1 MSNLMK
7 ICWSTGCRRCVVN
20 DTSGVR
26 TSCRECFPYC
36 NTLLEKCSP
45 SVFLFNIKTFKLI
58 ANFNKIWN
66 IMFYAVFAA
75 WSTRSYQDAGT
86 ADTGLTRSIC
96 MGFHNC
102 YLDVS

>member
-7 ICWSTGCRRCVVN
+7 VCWSTGCRRCVVN

-26 TSCRECFPYC
+26 ASCRECFPYC

>member
-1 MSNLMK
+1 M
-7 ICWSTGCRRCVVN
+7 I
-20 DTSGVR
+20 
-26 TSCRECFPYC
+26 
-36 NTLLEKCSP
+36 LLEFGPAVENVSP
-45 SVFLFNIKTFKLI
+45 TATHCWRNVLQVVFLFNIKTFKLI
-58 ANFNKIWN
+58 ANFNKIWH

-102 YLDVS
+102 YLDLS

>member
-1 MSNLMK
+1 MFPLLQHTVGEMFSK
-7 ICWSTGCRRCVVN
+7 
-20 DTSGVR
+20 
-26 TSCRECFPYC
+26 CFS
-36 NTLLEKCSP
+36 L
-45 SVFLFNIKTFKLI
+45 NIKTFKLI